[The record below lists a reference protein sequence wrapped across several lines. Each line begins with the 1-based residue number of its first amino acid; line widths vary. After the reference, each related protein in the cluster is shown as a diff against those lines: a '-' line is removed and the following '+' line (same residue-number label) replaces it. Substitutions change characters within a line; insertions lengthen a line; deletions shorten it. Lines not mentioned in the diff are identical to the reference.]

1 MLGCILLPCK
11 QVGCDV
17 LYTRRYRELVGDTP
31 EYKVSNL
38 RVLQAV
44 ERLGVCRTGVHPQLK
59 EHVIL
64 WNTPAA
70 SCFC

>member
-44 ERLGVCRTGVHPQLK
+44 ERLGSCGAGVRK
-59 EHVIL
+59 
-64 WNTPAA
+64 
-70 SCFC
+70 